1 MHTSHLAVCVTQSV
15 KTNTPLQVHE
25 PEGVR
30 YRARALRKRVAV
42 SKGRGLRYASRSDPS
57 AMSWP
62 LAGSEATRSGDL
74 TAEPVPRRPQT
85 GRTSRM
91 CHKPA
96 RAHGARAAEADSK
109 ARPDGSSGFVAASEG
124 RVERPLRPESWGLR
138 PRDMPLGGCRTHADA
153 RPRTSH
159 AAGTSSLSRAATP
172 ASPTETRH
180 GSAPRNVSC
189 FTGSAHSAAS
199 SGRRPPR
206 RARSRCVGLGTTGP
220 DESGCL
226 FFFFCIFF
234 SSVQQSKR

>member
-1 MHTSHLAVCVTQSV
+1 
-15 KTNTPLQVHE
+15 
-25 PEGVR
+25 
-30 YRARALRKRVAV
+30 
-42 SKGRGLRYASRSDPS
+42 
-57 AMSWP
+57 MSWP
-62 LAGSEATRSGDL
+62 LAGSEASRSGDL

-109 ARPDGSSGFVAASEG
+109 ARPDGSSGSLPPPKAAWSVRCGQNRGGCVLGTCRWEVVARTRTHGLGPLTLPAHPPCPA
-124 RVERPLRPESWGLR
+124 RPPR
-138 PRDMPLGGCRTHADA
+138 PR
-153 RPRTSH
+153 
-159 AAGTSSLSRAATP
+159 P

-206 RARSRCVGLGTTGP
+206 RARSRCVGLGSAGP
-220 DESGCL
+220 DDSGCL
-226 FFFFCIFF
+226 LFFFCIFF

>member
-1 MHTSHLAVCVTQSV
+1 MHTSHLAVCMTQSV

-62 LAGSEATRSGDL
+62 LAGSEASRSGDL

-109 ARPDGSSGFVAASEG
+109 ARPDGSSGSLPPPKAAWSVRCGQNHGGCVLGTCRWKVVARTRTHGLGPLTLPAHPPCPA
-124 RVERPLRPESWGLR
+124 RPPRPLQPKRVTVPRRETSPVSRARLTRSLVRP
-138 PRDMPLGGCRTHADA
+138 T
-153 RPRTSH
+153 
-159 AAGTSSLSRAATP
+159 AATP
-172 ASPTETRH
+172 GT
-180 GSAPRNVSC
+180 
-189 FTGSAHSAAS
+189 FTL
-199 SGRRPPR
+199 RW
-206 RARSRCVGLGTTGP
+206 VG
-220 DESGCL
+220 
-226 FFFFCIFF
+226 
-234 SSVQQSKR
+234 